1 MRQFGPEPKKSWR
14 VNKEYRE
21 RLVTKGSAETEFEK
35 RRGVSQVEVRHG
47 FAQVHVSRIQGD
59 VMAERLR
66 ILDRVAKAGISIDFL
81 KLTPS
86 GMSFL
91 VPETQGELMDK
102 VLEPCGD
109 HFTVRQERSIVL
121 VYAVNIRDE
130 EGLIAGIVHTA
141 ITNGIRVDHIG
152 DMHDRMLMV
161 VKRHEADSLANLI
174 RVTLMEVV

>member
-1 MRQFGPEPKKSWR
+1 
-14 VNKEYRE
+14 
-21 RLVTKGSAETEFEK
+21 
-35 RRGVSQVEVRHG
+35 
-47 FAQVHVSRIQGD
+47 
-59 VMAERLR
+59 MAERLN
-66 ILDRVAKAGISIDFL
+66 ILDRVSKAGISIDFL

-91 VPETQGELMDK
+91 VPETQGEIMDK

-161 VKRHEADSLANLI
+161 VKRHEADSLAKLV
-174 RVTLMEVV
+174 RETLMEAE